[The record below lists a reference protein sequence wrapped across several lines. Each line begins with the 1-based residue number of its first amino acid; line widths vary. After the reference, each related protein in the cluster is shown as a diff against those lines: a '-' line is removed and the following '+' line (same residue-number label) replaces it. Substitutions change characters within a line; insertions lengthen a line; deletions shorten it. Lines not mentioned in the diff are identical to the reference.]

1 MSHVRQ
7 QGTVLTRH
15 DRCPTKVVPSQL
27 RGPCPVLHH
36 AACRPFQCYM
46 QAEAASQAASG
57 LGWWQTFAHIYGTCI
72 QTMPSITT

>member
-15 DRCPTKVVPSQL
+15 DRCPHKSGAQSAKGPLPSTT
-27 RGPCPVLHH
+27 PCSLPTL
-36 AACRPFQCYM
+36 PM
-46 QAEAASQAASG
+46 LLQAEAASQAASG
-57 LGWWQTFAHIYGTCI
+57 LGWWQAFAHIYGTCI